1 MSWEADVNAHR
12 KLQLAVL
19 ERDNELC
26 QCGRRTLNTHH
37 IAPLGW
43 FGKNNKE
50 EAWQEKNMLAYCPL
64 CHIPWAHT
72 KARRKADLERLE
84 RLHGYDYTEQPWVG
98 ILGRAA

>member
-1 MSWEADVNAHR
+1 MNAHR

-19 ERDNELC
+19 ERDDELC
-26 QCGRRTLNTHH
+26 QNCGRKTLNTHH
-37 IAPLGW
+37 VAPLGW

-50 EAWQEKNMLAYCPL
+50 EAWQMKNMIACCPL

-72 KARRKADLERLE
+72 KAARKADLEHLE
-84 RLHGYDYTEQPWVG
+84 GLHGYRYPEQPFIG